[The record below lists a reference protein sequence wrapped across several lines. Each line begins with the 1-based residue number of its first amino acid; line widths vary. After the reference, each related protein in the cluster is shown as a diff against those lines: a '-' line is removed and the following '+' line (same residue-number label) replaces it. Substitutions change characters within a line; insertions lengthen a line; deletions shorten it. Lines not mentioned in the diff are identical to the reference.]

1 MPSPIFAANWPPALS
16 ARPEALAYWWVDRT
30 LPGIVVALVSA
41 PIALF
46 IQHRALSR
54 KIHDVTRAQT
64 DELKQHISGEG
75 GGGGP

>member
-1 MPSPIFAANWPPALS
+1 MLRGAV
-16 ARPEALAYWWVDRT
+16 AYWWVDRT

-41 PIALF
+41 PVALF

-64 DELKQHISGEG
+64 AELRKHLPSAEG
-75 GGGGP
+75 GDEP